1 MVNEAIRRLV
11 EYGLDRK
18 LIHPADAIYVRNQL
32 LMVLHLDD
40 YEEPE
45 TVRPRQLH
53 ELLEILTED
62 AVHRG
67 VCQDNSTARELFDTR
82 LMGCLTARPSEV
94 RWMFREK
101 YAITRENVDEILR
114 KEIGLVFAQVLE
126 NAGVYKLTPSGR
138 EGFARFLSCV
148 R

>member
-1 MVNEAIRRLV
+1 
-11 EYGLDRK
+11 
-18 LIHPADAIYVRNQL
+18 
-32 LMVLHLDD
+32 
-40 YEEPE
+40 
-45 TVRPRQLH
+45 
-53 ELLEILTED
+53 
-62 AVHRG
+62 
-67 VCQDNSTARELFDTR
+67 
-82 LMGCLTARPSEV
+82 MGCLTARPSEV

-114 KEIGLVFAQVLE
+114 KEISLAFAQVLE